1 MIFNHLLTESLQSL
15 TGNSYPEGR
24 LKRRW
29 RQAGGF
35 HVIPPPVRSR
45 PLRREHSNTGESGGK
60 DDMPSERATEEVRPS
75 GGRYHAEHVRLTQE
89 TEPQQQL
96 QSVLDAAEEKEWH
109 LVGVAGGLPEG
120 GMILFWDTKRP
131 SFGRTSR

>member
-1 MIFNHLLTESLQSL
+1 MPCIASPL
-15 TGNSYPEGR
+15 
-24 LKRRW
+24 
-29 RQAGGF
+29 
-35 HVIPPPVRSR
+35 PVRSR
-45 PLRREHSNTGESGGK
+45 PLHRWHTRGVAQANQEVKTMST
-60 DDMPSERATEEVRPS
+60 ERATEEVRSP
-75 GGRYHAEHVRLTQE
+75 GRGRYRAERVRLSRE

-131 SFGRTSR
+131 SFGRSSRW